1 MLGLVLVNF
10 MYGHSGMDNRWLNGL
25 LLDNGLDGLEGISQQ
40 RPRMMEIYLPRE
52 RDGERARQQ

>member
-10 MYGHSGMDNRWLNGL
+10 MDGDRGMDNRRLDGL
-25 LLDNGLDGLEGISQQ
+25 LLDNGLDGLQGISKECQ
-40 RPRMMEIYLPRE
+40 RRIELDRPRE